1 MQTIQVGYSPCP
13 NDTFL
18 FYALVHGKVDTGGY
32 TFEPVLEDVETLN
45 RWALEGRLP
54 MTKVSYGV
62 VDRLADRYWCLRSGG
77 ALGRGCGP
85 LVVARGPVSLE
96 ALAEAEALIA
106 VPGLHTTANRLLE
119 LRTGGRPL
127 RRVAMVFHEVM
138 PAVASGRVEA
148 GLVIHEGRFTYRRYG
163 LTVVED
169 LGEWWERTT
178 GCPIPLGGILLRR
191 DLPGVDPSAVQQ
203 ALRKSVEYALAHPEE
218 PMAYVRAHAQEMDS
232 GVIRQH
238 IELYVNRY
246 TVDLGDEGIRAVET
260 LFDRGKVLGT
270 FPRSKRSLFPPEEQP
285 GVQAAVPST
294 AARTSLSTS
303 EG

>member
-1 MQTIQVGYSPCP
+1 MRTIRVGYSPCP

-18 FYALVHGKVDTGGY
+18 FYALVHGRVDTGGY
-32 TFEPVLEDVETLN
+32 VFEPVLEDVETLN

-54 MTKVSYGV
+54 MSKVSYGV
-62 VDRLADRYWCLRSGG
+62 VDRVADRYWCLRSGG

-85 LVVARGPVSLE
+85 LVVVRSPVSLE
-96 ALAEAEALIA
+96 DLSGGVIA

-127 RRVAMVFHEVM
+127 RRVAMVFHQIM
-138 PAVASGRVEA
+138 PAVASGRVDA
-148 GLVIHEGRFTYRRYG
+148 GVVIHEGRFTYRRHG

-169 LGEWWERTT
+169 LGQWWERTT

-191 DLPGVDPSAVQQ
+191 GLSGVDPLAVQQ
-203 ALRKSVEYALAHPEE
+203 ALRRSVEYALAHPEE
-218 PMAYVRAHAQEMDS
+218 PMAYVRAHAQEMDP

-246 TVDLGDEGIRAVET
+246 TVDLGEDGMRAVET
-260 LFDRGKVLGT
+260 LFDRGKVGDP

-285 GVQAAVPST
+285 GVQAAAPST
-294 AARTSLSTS
+294 AACTSLSTS
-303 EG
+303 DG